1 MGLKKIES
9 KRTFK
14 EIITVALV
22 ETHHWQ
28 LLCDLANNDYDI
40 SYIGGKV
47 TIADNLV
54 TFLRGVEDEFYLQE
68 VVEYLY
74 NELTEVTQDYEE
86 TYKGEDYNIHNEIK
100 ITIFL
105 ISKFKF
111 RNQLANHIII
121 TIVG

>member
-1 MGLKKIES
+1 MGLVKIES

-14 EIITVALV
+14 EIITVALA

-40 SYIGGKV
+40 SYFGGKV
-47 TIADNLV
+47 TILDNFV

-74 NELTEVTQDYEE
+74 NELKEVNNDLNYNINNVN
-86 TYKGEDYNIHNEIK
+86 YKGAAEELKFLLRYCYQEYTKEICY
-100 ITIFL
+100 L
-105 ISKFKF
+105 
-111 RNQLANHIII
+111 
-121 TIVG
+121 

>member
-14 EIITVALV
+14 EIITVALA

-40 SYIGGKV
+40 SYFGGKV

-74 NELTEVTQDYEE
+74 NELTEVARDYEE
-86 TYKGEDYNIHNEIK
+86 TYKGEDYNIHNENYK
-100 ITIFL
+100 GAMEELKFL
-105 ISKFKF
+105 LRYCYQEYTEEICE
-111 RNQLANHIII
+111 L
-121 TIVG
+121 